1 MVSPTPPSAG
11 TERAFGR
18 GLTRIFAPGELF
30 MMSHGAGNFMRASLL
45 ECPRGWGFENR
56 NLQIPTFAPS
66 VPALGGRDWSGKTI
80 DRCINYSS
88 RGQNSLCTWENLLTL
103 PCHQYIRG
111 LPRSINS
118 FNMASI
124 YTCTCTCRSFV
135 DTCNCNFIA
144 FHRHPQS

>member
-1 MVSPTPPSAG
+1 
-11 TERAFGR
+11 
-18 GLTRIFAPGELF
+18 

-45 ECPRGWGFENR
+45 LLHIVCGGFEWLECPGGWGFENR

-66 VPALGGRDWSGKTI
+66 VGPGLEWETI

-111 LPRSINS
+111 LPMSINS

-124 YTCTCTCRSFV
+124 YTCTRTCRCFV

-144 FHRHPQS
+144 CVHFLYLLASPCMNQTKHTEGI